1 MGSSPIR
8 ATKIKNMEEEKKMAA
23 ITGFT
28 IRNIIKAANEIGITR
43 DAIVSLLKENGQY
56 VLVYFK

>member
-1 MGSSPIR
+1 
-8 ATKIKNMEEEKKMAA
+8 MEEEKKMAA